1 VRRILAAVDLRP
13 VSRRVA
19 DRARM
24 VAEEAGAELTLLH
37 ALEPLAD
44 TFVPGPVADRLREHR
59 AEEAR
64 ELYDWVRARTSTPL
78 DLTVRKGSPDWEIV
92 QEAKRSDLVVV
103 GASSRDINRIGP
115 VALRVVSM
123 ARCDVLVVRRQP
135 RVAYRRVVAAVDFS
149 EASVLAVEA
158 AFRLAPEGEV
168 TVVYALPTRF
178 DTQLVDSGWF
188 PEELDD
194 VRRNRHRHAQE
205 AMDAFTARWP
215 DRVRTVVSDGPAK
228 EVVEEVARRR
238 GADLV
243 TVSNRG
249 AGATRMVLLGTVADR
264 VMGAV
269 PCDVAVARVPGEFR
283 RP

>member
-1 VRRILAAVDLRP
+1 MRRVLAAVDLRP
-13 VSRRVA
+13 VSRRVV
-19 DRARM
+19 DRARV
-24 VAEEAGAELTLLH
+24 VAEQTGAELTLLH

-44 TFVPGPVADRLREHR
+44 TFVPGPIAARLREHR

-64 ELYDWVRARTSTPL
+64 ELYDWVQARTEVPL
-78 DLTVRKGSPDWEIV
+78 DLAVKKGSPDWEIV
-92 QEAKRSDLVVV
+92 HEAKRSDLVVV

-158 AFRLAPEGEV
+158 AFRLAPDAEV
-168 TVVYALPTRF
+168 TIVYALPTRF
-178 DTQLVDSGWF
+178 DAQLVASGWF

-194 VRRNRHRHAQE
+194 IRRNRQHNAHE
-205 AMDAFTARWP
+205 AMEAFASRWP
-215 DRVRTVVSDGPAK
+215 GRVRTVVSDGPAK

-269 PCDVAVARVPGEFR
+269 PCDVVVARVPGEFR